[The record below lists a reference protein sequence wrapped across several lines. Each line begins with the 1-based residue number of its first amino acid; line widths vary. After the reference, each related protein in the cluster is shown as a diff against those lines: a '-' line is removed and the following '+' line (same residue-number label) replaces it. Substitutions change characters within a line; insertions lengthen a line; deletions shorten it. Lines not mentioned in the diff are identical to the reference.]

1 MKKITEIAT
10 SLSIV
15 LVSATFVAAA
25 TPASITIK
33 KEQILAE
40 LAKICEYNPE
50 ECTIDA
56 TGAGNGG
63 GNEPPY
69 IPRKPKQPK
78 TPNKDK

>member
-1 MKKITEIAT
+1 MKKLTEIAA

-25 TPASITIK
+25 TPVSITIHE
-33 KEQILAE
+33 EQKLAE
-40 LAKICEYNPE
+40 LAKICEYYPE
-50 ECTIDA
+50 ECRIDA

-69 IPRKPKQPK
+69 IPRKPKEPTKPQ
-78 TPNKDK
+78 KDK